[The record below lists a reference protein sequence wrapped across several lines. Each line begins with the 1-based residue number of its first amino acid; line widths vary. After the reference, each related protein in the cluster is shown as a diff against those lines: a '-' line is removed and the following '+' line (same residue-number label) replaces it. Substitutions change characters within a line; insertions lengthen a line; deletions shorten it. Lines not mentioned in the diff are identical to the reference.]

1 LRVPFF
7 SNKIILGLILL
18 VTLSVCTLQ
27 AQNIELSGQIISNGE
42 LEGIHVI
49 NKTSYRY
56 TTTNQNGR
64 FSIEAKLSDSLYFSS
79 IQYIPKIIVVSA
91 SQIKS
96 KSITV
101 TLSES
106 INALDEV
113 MIGTILTGD
122 LDSDISNSDVER
134 PIDFYDLGIPGYT
147 GPRMNLAERR
157 LFEADD
163 GPLIPYIG
171 FGFGL
176 NFYKLLNMMSGR
188 TKMLKKHV
196 ALDQN
201 KQGVQRLKDIIGPL
215 FFKTHQLEISR
226 RTEFYYFCAD
236 APDFKDRCLGRSEVE
251 VLEYMEEKL
260 EKFKAA
266 NFSEN

>member
-1 LRVPFF
+1 MRVPFF
-7 SNKIILGLILL
+7 SIKTILGLMLL
-18 VTLSVCTLQ
+18 SALSVFTLQ

-79 IQYIPKIIVVSA
+79 IQYLPKIIVVSA
-91 SQIKS
+91 NQIKS

-122 LDSDISNSDVER
+122 LDSDISNSDAER

-157 LFEADD
+157 LFEADA
-163 GPLIPYIG
+163 GPLIIG
-171 FGFGL
+171 LGL
-176 NFYKLLNMMSGR
+176 NFSKLLNMMSR
-188 TKMLKKHV
+188 NTYRYS
-196 ALDQN
+196 A
-201 KQGVQRLKDIIGPL
+201 
-215 FFKTHQLEISR
+215 
-226 RTEFYYFCAD
+226 
-236 APDFKDRCLGRSEVE
+236 
-251 VLEYMEEKL
+251 
-260 EKFKAA
+260 
-266 NFSEN
+266 

>member
-1 LRVPFF
+1 MRGYFF
-7 SNKIILGLILL
+7 SMKTILTFML
-18 VTLSVCTLQ
+18 VSSITVFTSQ
-27 AQNIELSGQIISNGE
+27 AQKVELSGQIISNSE

-49 NKTSYRY
+49 NKSSYRY
-56 TTTNQNGR
+56 TTTDKNGL
-64 FSIEAKLSDSLYFSS
+64 FSIEVKVSDSLYFSS
-79 IQYIPKIIVVSA
+79 IQYIPKIVIISA
-91 SQIKS
+91 NQIKS

-122 LDSDISNSDVER
+122 LNSDITNSDAER

-157 LFEADD
+157 LFEADN
-163 GPLIPYIG
+163 GLLIPSIG
-171 FGFGL
+171 FGFSL
-176 NFYKLLNMMSGR
+176 NFYKLINMMTGR

-215 FFKTHQLEISR
+215 FFKTHQLENSKRI
-226 RTEFYYFCAD
+226 EFYYFCAD
-236 APDFKDRCLGRSEVE
+236 APDFKERCLGRSEVE

-260 EKFKAA
+260 KKFKAA
-266 NFSEN
+266 NLSEN

>member
-1 LRVPFF
+1 M
-7 SNKIILGLILL
+7 LL
-18 VTLSVCTLQ
+18 SALSVCTLQ

-122 LDSDISNSDVER
+122 LNSDISNSDAER

-157 LFEADD
+157 LFEADA
-163 GPLIPYIG
+163 GPLIIG
-171 FGFGL
+171 LGL
-176 NFYKLLNMMSGR
+176 NFSKLLNMMSGR

-201 KQGVQRLKDIIGPL
+201 KQGVQRLKDIIGPI

-266 NFSEN
+266 NLSKN

>member
-1 LRVPFF
+1 ML
-7 SNKIILGLILL
+7 LG
-18 VTLSVCTLQ
+18 TLSVGTLQ

-122 LDSDISNSDVER
+122 LDSDISNSDAER

-157 LFEADD
+157 LFEADA
-163 GPLIPYIG
+163 GPLIIG
-171 FGFGL
+171 LGL
-176 NFYKLLNMMSGR
+176 NFSKLLNMMSGR
-188 TKMLKKHV
+188 TKMLKKHVKKHV

-260 EKFKAA
+260 EKFKSA
-266 NFSEN
+266 NLSEN

>member
-1 LRVPFF
+1 MRVPFF
-7 SNKIILGLILL
+7 SNKTILGLILL
-18 VTLSVCTLQ
+18 GILSVCTLQ

-56 TTTNQNGR
+56 TTTNQNGV

-79 IQYIPKIIVVSA
+79 IQYLPKIIVVSA
-91 SQIKS
+91 NQIKS

-122 LDSDISNSDVER
+122 LNSDISNSDAER

-157 LFEADD
+157 LFEADA
-163 GPLIPYIG
+163 GPLIIG
-171 FGFGL
+171 LGL
-176 NFYKLLNMMSGR
+176 NFSKLLNMMSGR

-201 KQGVQRLKDIIGPL
+201 KQGVQRFKDIIGPI

-266 NFSEN
+266 NLSKN

>member
-1 LRVPFF
+1 MRVPFF
-7 SNKIILGLILL
+7 SNKTILGLILL
-18 VTLSVCTLQ
+18 GILSVCTLQ

-122 LDSDISNSDVER
+122 LNSDISNSDAER

-157 LFEADD
+157 LFEADA
-163 GPLIPYIG
+163 GPLIIG
-171 FGFGL
+171 LGL
-176 NFYKLLNMMSGR
+176 NFSKLLNMMSGR

-201 KQGVQRLKDIIGPL
+201 KQGVQRLKDIIGPI

-266 NFSEN
+266 NLSKN